1 MKSKLDKRHTESTR
15 NISKGNVNQTPIYA
29 YKGKGN
35 IDCNGLQCPQ
45 FGRIETVSRT
55 FISREIMMKQANRSC
70 GNIEIEIKD
79 NGVNGCRRTKVKKH
93 RMRHIAFD
101 HLAYVPISNVSILF
115 YVSLFKAPTHSC
127 STLSCDFR

>member
-55 FISREIMMKQANRSC
+55 FISTEITRESGTRMCWSFEERNVK
-70 GNIEIEIKD
+70 E
-79 NGVNGCRRTKVKKH
+79 NGD
-93 RMRHIAFD
+93 I
-101 HLAYVPISNVSILF
+101 
-115 YVSLFKAPTHSC
+115 
-127 STLSCDFR
+127 